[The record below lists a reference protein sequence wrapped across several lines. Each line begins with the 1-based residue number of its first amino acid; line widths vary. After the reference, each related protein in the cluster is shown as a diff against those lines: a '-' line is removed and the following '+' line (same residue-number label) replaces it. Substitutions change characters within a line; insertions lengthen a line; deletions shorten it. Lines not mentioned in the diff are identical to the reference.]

1 MKVVLQ
7 RVTQAKVNVNK
18 KIVGEIGL
26 GLVLLVG
33 IEDGDRARVREIAK
47 KILNLR
53 IFNDQNSKMNL
64 SVLDIKGEILVVP
77 QFTLLANTKQGN
89 RPYYGNAAGPE
100 IAKPIFDKF
109 VDELKKSKLKVETG
123 IFGAKM
129 QVTLL
134 NDGPITIWL
143 EF

>member
-47 KILNLR
+47 KILN
-53 IFNDQNSKMNL
+53 
-64 SVLDIKGEILVVP
+64 
-77 QFTLLANTKQGN
+77 
-89 RPYYGNAAGPE
+89 
-100 IAKPIFDKF
+100 
-109 VDELKKSKLKVETG
+109 
-123 IFGAKM
+123 
-129 QVTLL
+129 
-134 NDGPITIWL
+134 
-143 EF
+143 